1 MDPRIIG
8 ILWVNC
14 ILKVI
19 KHDCKI
25 VLNTIWAFAQFLGIV
40 LILSIPIFLSG
51 IIWLNNILLFNTES
65 FVVIPF
71 ILIPI
76 MFGVSLY
83 LNFVFADL
91 ILDHDLDMNNA
102 IPAYVICNGINLILV
117 GLVLISNISVL
128 IIGGLSICVILYA
141 IHVRNK
147 CKK

>member
-1 MDPRIIG
+1 M
-8 ILWVNC
+8 NC

-19 KHDCKI
+19 KHDCK
-25 VLNTIWAFAQFLGIV
+25 VVSNTIWAFIQFLGIV

-51 IIWLNNILLFNTES
+51 IIWFLNNILLFNTES

-117 GLVLISNISVL
+117 GLVLISNSSIL
-128 IIGGLSICVILYA
+128 IIGGLSVCVILYA